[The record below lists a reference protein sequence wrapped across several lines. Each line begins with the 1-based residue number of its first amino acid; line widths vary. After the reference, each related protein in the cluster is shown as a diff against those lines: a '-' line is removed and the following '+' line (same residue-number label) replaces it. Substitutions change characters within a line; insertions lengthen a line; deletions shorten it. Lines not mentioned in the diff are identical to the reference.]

1 MFALEAIFRHAYLL
15 VFLLVLQNNLKNML
29 NVVFSFKKE
38 TTKNFMNFAEFRVI
52 FEFEAIF
59 NLVSTKVNV

>member
-1 MFALEAIFRHAYLL
+1 
-15 VFLLVLQNNLKNML
+15 ML

-52 FEFEAIF
+52 FEFDIF